1 MTDMLSN
8 INSFYEMF
16 GYPSQKRPCI
26 PSSQRELTL
35 FRIKLLQEELDEFK
49 EAIKNEKI
57 DDALD
62 ALVDIV
68 YVALG
73 TAWHFNLPFEKAWAV
88 VHKANMEKL
97 PGKSQR
103 HYQDAIKP
111 KGWKRPDIQKVIDE
125 YSEFLDKQEKQ
136 KQRFMKED
144 IKA

>member
-1 MTDMLSN
+1 MVDLVKDVTD
-8 INSFYEMF
+8 FYTLF
-16 GYPSQKRPCI
+16 GYPKQKKPCI
-26 PSSQRELTL
+26 PTSQADLIN
-35 FRIKLLQEELDEFK
+35 FRIKFLQEELDELK

-73 TAWHFNLPFEKAWAV
+73 TAWHFNLPFEKAWQV
-88 VHKANMEKL
+88 VHKANMAKL

-111 KGWKRPDIQKVIDE
+111 KGWKRPDIQSVISE
-125 YSEFLDKQEKQ
+125 YSELLDKHEHAEQLFLKGG
-136 KQRFMKED
+136 
-144 IKA
+144 